1 MAGSAG
7 IRAGPAPGRKGS
19 AMRKTI
25 IHGVAVLIGGALIGL
40 GGPGGAPAWAQDH
53 ITTSLPAVQECLCAE
68 RAVSLLTE
76 RVRVAKRR
84 YNEAQRRSD
93 ALSRQVD
100 EARGRVNTDS
110 RDEIEAFRGLLARRD
125 AAAQAFRD
133 ESQRYASVVARF
145 NAVAADNNAACTG
158 RLFDQEEVESVKST
172 LVCPRP

>member
-1 MAGSAG
+1 
-7 IRAGPAPGRKGS
+7 
-19 AMRKTI
+19 MRRTI
-25 IHGVAVLIGGALIGL
+25 INGVTMLVGGVLIGL
-40 GGPGGAPAWAQDH
+40 GSLGGTQAWAQDH

-84 YNEAQRRSD
+84 YNEARRQSD
-93 ALSRQVD
+93 SLSQQVE
-100 EARGRVNTDS
+100 EARGRVNTDN
-110 RDEIEAFRGLLARRD
+110 RDDIEAFRGLLARRD

-133 ESQRYASVVARF
+133 ESQRYAAMVARF
-145 NAVAADNNAACTG
+145 NAAAADNNAACTG